1 MHHLTNGDVA
11 AAVLRRAKLPGRVIV
26 WADALH
32 EGPAPAGLAPEE
44 WRRVRA
50 RHLASGLEPLSVD
63 AVLAQL
69 AAWDADLNRAAL
81 DDELVMWFEHDLFDQ
96 LLLVR
101 HLAWLAARGSA
112 VPPRVSLVCIG
123 AHPEVPGFQGLGQ
136 LSPRQLAGLFPGR
149 ETVTRAQLDLGARVW
164 EAFTA
169 PDPRRLEW
177 LAATGSDALP
187 FLAGALVRHL
197 EEFPSVRNG
206 LSRTEQRA
214 LAGLTGGPSTAG
226 DLFRAVQRTEDRVF
240 MGDGSFFAVLRRLAG
255 WSSPAVRVQVQPG
268 RPFTRRA
275 RVELTPF
282 GASLHAGSADWVR
295 ANGIDRWLGGV
306 HLEGRE
312 AAWRWDEGAR
322 RLAPFALRTGP
333 DRAGTGAAP
342 TV

>member
-11 AAVLRRAKLPGRVIV
+11 AAVLRRARLPGRVIV

-32 EGPAPAGLAPEE
+32 EGPTPAGLPLEE

-69 AAWDADLNRAAL
+69 AAWDAGLERAAL
-81 DDELVMWFEHDLFDQ
+81 DDELVLWFEHDLFDQ

-101 HLAWLAARGSA
+101 HLAWLFARGPA

-123 AHPEVPGFQGLGQ
+123 SHPEVPDFKGLGQ
-136 LSPRQLAGLFPGR
+136 LSPRQLGALFPGR
-149 ETVTRAQLDLGARVW
+149 EAVTPAQLDLGARVW
-164 EAFTA
+164 NAFTS
-169 PDPRRLEW
+169 PDPRALEW
-177 LAATGSDALP
+177 LSATGTDALP

-206 LSRTEQRA
+206 LARTEQHVLAA
-214 LAGLTGGPSTAG
+214 LAGGPRSVRDAF
-226 DLFRAVQRTEDRVF
+226 LAVQRTEERVF
-240 MGDGSFFAVLRRLAG
+240 MGDGSLFAVLRRLAG
-255 WSSPAVRVQVQPG
+255 WASPAVRVHVRRG
-268 RPFTRRA
+268 AALTGRA

-282 GASLHAGSADWVR
+282 GASLLAGTADWVH

-306 HLEGRE
+306 HLTGTE
-312 AAWRWDEGAR
+312 AAWRWDGDAH
-322 RLAPFALRTGP
+322 RLTPYAVRPTP
-333 DRAGTGAAP
+333 DAVRHTPYA
-342 TV
+342 